1 MTTPRIRSHR
11 AYWLAA
17 ATLAVATLTQS
28 TSAQPTPE
36 QQSAIRSNCR
46 SDFMSKCSGVTPG
59 GKDALMC
66 LQKNVAS
73 LSPGCKTA
81 VSATLPAPV
90 PAEAKPAQAAPA
102 PAAVAAA
109 PAAAPVAT
117 PPVPASAPPAIMIA
131 PPQPAVKP
139 QQAQKPAT
147 APKQPVAA
155 APKQAIVAPPA
166 VAPAPPKEAA
176 PTPTEQQMKAI
187 RFTCRREFA
196 NNCRGVAPGG
206 AEAIGCL
213 QRHPGKLTPDCKMS
227 LAALGDAMPAAAGP
241 LPPPATRMPNAPV
254 VMTAVIGRA
263 CMRDLLLH
271 CRDIKVGDGRKIA
284 CLMER
289 GPALA
294 PLCKAA
300 LKITEPVR

>member
-1 MTTPRIRSHR
+1 MTTQRTRLHWVF
-11 AYWLAA
+11 WLGAA
-17 ATLAVATLTQS
+17 ALAVATLTEPA
-28 TSAQPTPE
+28 TAQVTAE

-46 SDFMSKCSGVTPG
+46 SDFMSKCSDVTPG
-59 GKDALMC
+59 GKDALVC

-81 VSATLPAPV
+81 VSATIPAPAPV
-90 PAEAKPAQAAPA
+90 QAAPAQAAPA
-102 PAAVAAA
+102 QAAPVQAA
-109 PAAAPVAT
+109 PAQA
-117 PPVPASAPPAIMIA
+117 APPAPARPAITAA
-131 PPQPAVKP
+131 PPPPIVKP
-139 QQAQKPAT
+139 PQAQKPAT

-155 APKQAIVAPPA
+155 PPKQAVIAPPA
-166 VAPAPPKEAA
+166 ATPPAEVAPA
-176 PTPTEQQMKAI
+176 PTEQQMKAI

-196 NNCRGVAPGG
+196 NNCRGVPPGG
-206 AEAIGCL
+206 AEAIACL
-213 QRHPGKLTPDCKMS
+213 QRNPGKLTPDCKMS
-227 LAALGDAMPAAAGP
+227 LAALGDAMPPAAGP
-241 LPPPATRMPNAPV
+241 LPPPATRTPNAPV

-300 LKITEPVR
+300 LNITEPVR